1 MTAPMSSVSTV
12 GGVAPP
18 TPHPPQ
24 ENSYIIRPNF
34 QNKFKA
40 PRVKDSIRHVLKE
53 ELSGKVYDPEEVPG
67 LTKRIA
73 ETIKDEVKE
82 MDFDRYKVVVQVVLG
97 EQRGEGVKMVAR
109 CFWDADT
116 DNFAQ
121 EVYMNES
128 LFCVAAA
135 FGIYYY

>member
-1 MTAPMSSVSTV
+1 MPFHKSGIEWVYQNHNFCCETCFI
-12 GGVAPP
+12 P
-18 TPHPPQ
+18 T
-24 ENSYIIRPNF
+24 R
-34 QNKFKA
+34 FKA